1 MDPVR
6 ITLPRDIPNCP
17 FTQDP
22 VIDAIMGVCE
32 HFFEKSEFQ
41 QYIERGGRNCP
52 LCTAKIEWYA
62 EVPGFRDKLGTE
74 VEVQP
79 IKLEGEHRIELHEE
93 TTSLEEGVV
102 RNLILIERA
111 VSTSSPFVDWC
122 SERDRSAIE
131 GLQSQLRYNSTATNS
146 QVAAL
151 QTHRA
156 LAVKLYASFD
166 YEDCETIQQFV
177 NKLLG
182 KELNFYLFNLL
193 LKETSTHQ
201 FFESAKR
208 VMGGEGKQKRLDAEK
223 LVDDAKF
230 GKKLRTVIGLVVTVA
245 FMIGIGRKTFQLYSF
260 VKNTN
265 IFVKN

>member
-1 MDPVR
+1 MNPIQ
-6 ITLPRDIPNCP
+6 ITLPRDTPNCP
-17 FTQDP
+17 FTQEP
-22 VIDAIMGVCE
+22 VIHAIVGVCK
-32 HFFEKSEFQ
+32 HFFEESNFQ
-41 QYIERGGRNCP
+41 QYIEQGGRKCP
-52 LCTAKIEWYA
+52 LCNAKIDWYA
-62 EVPGFRDKLGTE
+62 EVPDFRDNLGTE

-79 IKLEGEHRIELHEE
+79 IKLEGEHRIKLHEE

-102 RNLILIERA
+102 LNLILIEKA
-111 VSTSSPFVDWC
+111 VSTSSPFVAWC
-122 SERDRSAIE
+122 SERDRSAIQR
-131 GLQSQLRYNSTATNS
+131 LQSQLSYNSTATDS

-156 LAVKLYASFD
+156 LAAKLYASFD
-166 YEDCETIQQFV
+166 YEDCETIQEFV

-193 LKETSTHQ
+193 LKETATHQ

-208 VMGGEGKQKRLDAEK
+208 VMGGEGKQRRLDPEK

-230 GKKLRTVIGLVVTVA
+230 GKKLRTVIGLVVMVA
-245 FMIGIGRKTFQLYSF
+245 FTIGIGRKTFQLYSF
-260 VKNTN
+260 LKNTN

>member
-6 ITLPRDIPNCP
+6 ITLPKDIPNCP

-22 VIDAIMGVCE
+22 VIDAIMGVCQ

-52 LCTAKIEWYA
+52 LCTGKIEWYA
-62 EVPGFRDKLGTE
+62 EVPDLGKKLGTE

-102 RNLILIERA
+102 WNLILIERA

-131 GLQSQLRYNSTATNS
+131 GLQRQHNFNSTATDS

-156 LAVKLYASFD
+156 LAAKLYASFE

-177 NKLLG
+177 NKLLRN
-182 KELNFYLFNLL
+182 ELNFYLFNLL
-193 LKETSTHQ
+193 LKETSTHK

-208 VMGGEGKQKRLDAEK
+208 VMGGEGKQKPLDAEK